1 VSPLAIVPAA
11 GKAER
16 FGGRKLLA
24 RINGETILDRTLS
37 SLLDGGVARVV
48 VVVAP
53 GGDLTAVQRIAD
65 HRVQTVVNDDPSR
78 GMFSSIQTGLGV
90 AGGDPVLILP
100 ADMPFVSYETVAAVI
115 AACQREQTIVV
126 PTVNGQRGHPIAFP
140 AALHRPILVA
150 PVTSSLKDALAAT
163 GARRVELPVN
173 DEGILRDVDV
183 PGDLTSTADFPS

>member
-1 VSPLAIVPAA
+1 MSPLAIVPAA
-11 GKAER
+11 GRAER
-16 FGGRKLLA
+16 FGGAKLLA
-24 RINGETILDRTLS
+24 RINISGETMLDRTIG
-37 SLLDGGVARVV
+37 SLLAGGVDRVV

-53 GGDLTAVQRIAD
+53 GGDLTLVELLAD
-65 HRVQTVVNDDPSR
+65 QRVQLFVNDDPGR

-100 ADMPFVSYETVAAVI
+100 ADMPFVSPSTVAAVI

-140 AALHRPILVA
+140 ASLHRPILLA
-150 PVTSSLKDALAAT
+150 PVTSSLKEALAET
-163 GARRVELPVN
+163 GARRVELPVT

-183 PGDLTSTADFPS
+183 PGDLPGYLA

>member
-1 VSPLAIVPAA
+1 MSPLAIVPAA

-16 FGGRKLLA
+16 FGGAKLLA
-24 RINGETILDRTLS
+24 RVDGEAMLDRTIG

-53 GGDLTAVQRIAD
+53 GSDLTLVERLGD
-65 HRVQTVVNDDPSR
+65 HRVQTVVNDDPGR

-100 ADMPFVSYETVAAVI
+100 ADMPFVSSATVAAVI

-126 PTVNGQRGHPIAFP
+126 PTINGERGHPIAFP
-140 AALHRPILVA
+140 ASLHRPVLLA
-150 PVTSSLKDALAAT
+150 PVTSSLKDALAET
-163 GARRVELPVN
+163 GARRVELPVP

-183 PGDLTSTADFPS
+183 PGDLPG